1 MMSRLF
7 KTKNIAI
14 YGVIS
19 VWLLYCTF
27 PFFWTF
33 MTSIKEPVDAFS
45 TPPVWLFEPTTANY
59 ARLWLDFGFSTFL
72 WNSVIVTTGVVV
84 ISLSIGCL
92 AGYALA
98 RYSGK
103 LGFWLLMVAL
113 VFRALPHTVFLIP
126 YYEFTRMVGLYDTHI
141 VLILILVAINQP
153 FTIWMM
159 RSFFMNIPKELEESA
174 MMDGCNQFQSFMKA
188 IVPVMWPG
196 IITTGLF
203 TFLLA
208 YNEFLIPLTL
218 TATKAS
224 TMPVAISQF
233 GADDIKYWSMSAAG
247 AVSITL
253 PIIALIVVFQKR
265 IVSGLVAGAV
275 KG

>member
-7 KTKNIAI
+7 SNKKIAI

-72 WNSVIVTTGVVV
+72 WNSIIVTTGVVI

-218 TATKAS
+218 TATNAP